1 MAIQQFPA
9 ASGGPSGGETVWT
22 VVSNG
27 TFNNTFSTLTFSG
40 LSGYKKYNLIINRL
54 NTTNSS
60 RMFIRIN
67 GDSSASYT
75 YNAEG
80 YNNASYEVNF
90 YDNTTAIRPIGG
102 NQYTLSYGSIMFN
115 NADITGQ
122 KTINVDYYSRNAS
135 SIPFH
140 FTFLAPNPTSNTSPI
155 TSITIFDDNA
165 NNFNSGGYTL
175 LGGN

>member
-1 MAIQQFPA
+1 MAVQQFPA
-9 ASGGPSGGETVWT
+9 PSGGTRDGSTIWT

-27 TFNNTFSTLTFSG
+27 TFNNSYTTLTFSN
-40 LSGYKKYNLIINRL
+40 LSGYKVYNLIINRL
-54 NTTNSS
+54 NTTNQS
-60 RMFIRIN
+60 RMFVRIN
-67 GDSSASYT
+67 GDTSANYT
-75 YNAEG
+75 YNAELF
-80 YNNASYEVNF
+80 NNGTFEANF
-90 YDNTTAIRPIGG
+90 MDSTTAIRPLGS

-122 KTINVDYYSRNAS
+122 KIIEVDYYMRNAS
-135 SIPFH
+135 STPMH
-140 FTFLAPNPTSNTSPI
+140 GKFLAPNPTSNTSPI